1 MSTEPATTPGSPP
14 EDPSPFR
21 DRGPVDEDLAVK
33 ILLDAD
39 LEILGRMPWSSN
51 STFLVDA
58 RRGDQLL
65 QGVYKPGRG
74 ERSLHD
80 FPPCLYRREA
90 AAYELARYLG
100 WNLVP
105 PTVVRDGPL
114 GEGSVQLLIPCDYDE
129 HYFTLH
135 DDPRRANELVRLAAF
150 DMVANNTDRKS
161 GHVLAGHDGQ
171 LWAVDNALCFHHQFK
186 VRTVIWDFAGDP
198 IGDGPTADLV
208 RLLADGLSEGLSR
221 MLDPLERDAVL
232 TRARAVVEAGELPV
246 DASGRRVPWPLV

>member
-21 DRGPVDEDLAVK
+21 NRGPVDEDLAAE

-105 PTVVRDGPL
+105 PTVVRDL
-114 GEGSVQLLIPCDYDE
+114 SLI
-129 HYFTLH
+129 H
-135 DDPRRANELVRLAAF
+135 
-150 DMVANNTDRKS
+150 
-161 GHVLAGHDGQ
+161 
-171 LWAVDNALCFHHQFK
+171 
-186 VRTVIWDFAGDP
+186 I
-198 IGDGPTADLV
+198 
-208 RLLADGLSEGLSR
+208 
-221 MLDPLERDAVL
+221 
-232 TRARAVVEAGELPV
+232 
-246 DASGRRVPWPLV
+246 

>member
-1 MSTEPATTPGSPP
+1 MPGPPP

-21 DRGPVDEDLAVK
+21 DRGPVDEDLAVE
-33 ILLDAD
+33 ILLEAD

-114 GEGSVQLLIPCDYDE
+114 GEGSVQLLVPCDYDE

-171 LWAVDNALCFHHQFK
+171 LWAIDNALCFHHQFK
-186 VRTVIWDFAGDP
+186 VRTVIWDFAGQP
-198 IGDGPTADLV
+198 IGEGPTADLV
-208 RLLADGLSEGLSR
+208 RLLEDGLSADLAR
-221 MLDPLERDAVL
+221 LLDAFERDAVL
-232 TRARAVVEAGELPV
+232 ARARAVVEAGELPA